1 MSMRER
7 VEEYLAM
14 RRSLGFKLAGEGRML
29 LEFAD
34 RLEGT
39 GQTTVT
45 VTAAVAWASEPT
57 EASANHRHRRL
68 GVVRSFARHL
78 AALDPT
84 CEVPPAGLLVAPP
97 APADPLPVFAGRGR
111 GARARGRHD
120 LGAPARRHCPGRGPL
135 DRGHR
140 AASG

>member
-34 RLEGT
+34 RLDAT

-68 GVVRSFARHL
+68 GVVRGFARHL

-84 CEVPPAGLLVAPP
+84 CEVPRSVCSS
-97 APADPLPVFAGRGR
+97 
-111 GARARGRHD
+111 
-120 LGAPARRHCPGRGPL
+120 PARTGRPPTCI
-135 DRGHR
+135 RR
-140 AASG
+140 PRWRRSCTRPARSRRPCTPPPSRPWSA

>member
-68 GVVRSFARHL
+68 GVVRGFARHL
-78 AALDPT
+78 ASLSRFPCKPRVTNTVNLSQGESSWEEDDQR
-84 CEVPPAGLLVAPP
+84 VQRRFPAVG
-97 APADPLPVFAGRGR
+97 
-111 GARARGRHD
+111 
-120 LGAPARRHCPGRGPL
+120 
-135 DRGHR
+135 
-140 AASG
+140 SSS

>member
-84 CEVPPAGLLVAPP
+84 CEVPPAGLLVARPHRPTPYLYSPAEVAALVHAAARSRRPCTPP
-97 APADPLPVFAGRGR
+97 LSRPWSA
-111 GARARGRHD
+111 
-120 LGAPARRHCPGRGPL
+120 
-135 DRGHR
+135 
-140 AASG
+140 

>member
-45 VTAAVAWASEPT
+45 VTAVVAWASEPT

-84 CEVPPAGLLVAPP
+84 CEVPPAGLLVARPHRPTPYLYSP
-97 APADPLPVFAGRGR
+97 AEVIRRPRSR
-111 GARARGRHD
+111 RSCTR
-120 LGAPARRHCPGRGPL
+120 PARSRRPCTPPPSRPWF
-135 DRGHR
+135 
-140 AASG
+140 A